1 MPGPSSDPVD
11 LALTLKQD
19 GNRLMGSVPRVG
31 GGGVLELVD
40 GKVEGTKFSWVI
52 HRTRE
57 GGGKMSY
64 RMSGEV
70 KDGQLKGKTE
80 TEMDG
85 NPISNEWTA
94 KRK

>member
-1 MPGPSSDPVD
+1 
-11 LALTLKQD
+11 
-19 GNRLMGSVPRVG
+19 
-31 GGGVLELVD
+31 
-40 GKVEGTKFSWVI
+40 
-52 HRTRE
+52 
-57 GGGKMSY
+57 
-64 RMSGEV
+64 V